1 MTVTEITFGEY
12 NQSEFGILPA
22 GVTISPPAV
31 KTYTVS
37 VPGRDQVLDYTESLD
52 GLVHYENRTITM
64 EMQCFAEDEEYA
76 SLEHKCRNLLHGK
89 KMSIQFDS
97 DPGYYYLG
105 RLSVD
110 WRSEPNIDT
119 ASITAD
125 CDPYKYK
132 TEKTVVESD
141 VAGSTQVTLT
151 NEGMPAVPKIT
162 ADAQMQLVFTLDGTE
177 HTVTVGAGTQLA
189 PDLLLQA
196 GTYEITVNGTGHV
209 KFEYQEGAL

>member
-1 MTVTEITFGEY
+1 MTVLFDERPVGNWEMKLY
-12 NQSEFGILPA
+12 SWA
-22 GVTISPPAV
+22 ISMPEP
-31 KTYTVS
+31 KTSYIS
-37 VPGRDQVLDYTESLD
+37 VPGRDGDLDFTQSLD
-52 GLVHYENRTITM
+52 GTVRYNNRSVSLALSLNGDYEKWFTTI
-64 EMQCFAEDEEYA
+64 QDFSAF
-76 SLEHKCRNLLHGK
+76 LHGRK
-89 KMSIQFDS
+89 LKLIFS
-97 DPGYYYLG
+97 DDPNHYYLG
-105 RLSVD
+105 RFTIDPIKDNQVIGDISV
-110 WRSEPNIDT
+110 SGI
-119 ASITAD
+119 

-141 VAGSTQVTLT
+141 VAGSTQVILT